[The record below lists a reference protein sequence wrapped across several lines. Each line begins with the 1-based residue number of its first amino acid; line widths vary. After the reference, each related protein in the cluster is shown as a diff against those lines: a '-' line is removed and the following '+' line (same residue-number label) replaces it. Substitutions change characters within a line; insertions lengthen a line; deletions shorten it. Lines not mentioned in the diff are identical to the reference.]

1 MISYSEFNRVEEWV
15 QPNRTLTG
23 RERSVNKPKPNP
35 KTKIVT
41 TAIMMTRRTKK
52 WTTKN
57 ELSKLSKNELSMLA
71 KNELSKLKK

>member
-1 MISYSEFNRVEEWV
+1 
-15 QPNRTLTG
+15 
-23 RERSVNKPKPNP
+23 VNKPKPNP

-41 TAIMMTRRTKK
+41 TAIMMTRTKE